1 MTRRPQ
7 VQVRSFNTV
16 WRGKAMGQLA
26 LGLYDVFTQAAMAA
40 APAAA
45 DVYDEHIRTAQE
57 AEQLGYQYYFSIEH
71 QTSSISYL
79 SAPNVYLTALA
90 RGTSAIRFGVMI
102 YQLPFHHPIR
112 LAQDA
117 AMLDH
122 LSRGRLE
129 FGAGTGVSPHEF
141 MRWNVPFER
150 RREMSEEALEVII
163 KAWTEDSVTYDG
175 EFFKYVEV
183 LTTPKPYQQPHPP
196 VWFAAH
202 SAASFAY
209 AARQNFCVSQN
220 IDIDPVIA
228 HKFATWRQLW
238 KDCGHEGPMPRTFL
252 TRHVH
257 VAETDEQARAEAAPH
272 LASPRPAD
280 PEFRGAGR
288 ELMAQTGMGYGE
300 DGRIAAEAGTPER
313 LELRRVFRERSKS
326 YDFWIDNGLALVGS
340 PNTVIRKIQEQHAL
354 IGHDVLCTQHGFGH
368 LAPEL
373 VKKSIKLFGQEVI
386 PAFG

>member
-1 MTRRPQ
+1 M
-7 VQVRSFNTV
+7 
-16 WRGKAMGQLA
+16 GKLEI
-26 LGLYDVFTQAAMAA
+26 GLYDVFTQATMEAS
-40 APAAA
+40 PLAA
-45 DVYDEHIRTAQE
+45 DVYDEHIRSAQQ
-57 AEQLGYQYYFSIEH
+57 AEQLGYRYYFSIEH
-71 QTSSISYL
+71 QTSTISYL

-90 RGTSAIRFGVMI
+90 RHTSALRFGVMI

-141 MRWNVPFER
+141 MRWNVPFEQ
-150 RREMSEEALEVII
+150 RREISEEALEVII
-163 KAWTEDSVTYDG
+163 KAWTEDSVTHDG

-202 SAASFAY
+202 SAASFEY
-209 AARQNFCVSQN
+209 AARHNFNVSQN
-220 IDIDPVIA
+220 IDIDPVVA
-228 HKFATWRQLW
+228 QKFATWRQLW
-238 KDCGHEGPMPRTFL
+238 KECGHEGPMPHTFL

-257 VAETDEQARAEAAPH
+257 VAETDEQAREEAAPH
-272 LASPRPAD
+272 LATPRAAD

-288 ELMAQTGMGYGE
+288 ELMAQGGMGYGP
-300 DGRIAAEAGTPER
+300 DGRYAGEAGTPER

-326 YDFWIDNGLALVGS
+326 YEFWIDNGLALVGS
-340 PNTVIRKIQEQHAL
+340 PDTVIRKIQEQHAF

-368 LAPEL
+368 LAPDL
-373 VKKSIKLFGQEVI
+373 VNKSIKLFGEEVI
-386 PAFG
+386 PAFA